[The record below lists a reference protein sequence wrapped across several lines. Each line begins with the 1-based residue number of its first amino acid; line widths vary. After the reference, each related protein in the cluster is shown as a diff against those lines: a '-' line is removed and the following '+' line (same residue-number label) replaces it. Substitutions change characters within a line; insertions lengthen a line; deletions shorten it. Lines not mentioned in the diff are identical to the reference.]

1 MSSLDFLFDSLAS
14 ALKLIFSGDAHV
26 YSAVFVSLQV
36 AGTAAVI
43 CALLGLPLGFALAV
57 RRFKGRQLVI
67 TLFNTLLALPTVVV
81 GLFVYAFVA
90 RQSLLGPLDLLFTK
104 KAMIVGEVILGLPI
118 VVALTSTA
126 VASLDRSIRETALTL
141 GAGRMHIWATMM
153 WEGRFALMAAIAAA
167 FGRLIGEVGISMMLG
182 GNIAHHTRNITTAI
196 ALETSKG
203 EFSFAM
209 ALGIILLLVALG
221 VNFLLRYLQGRGES

>member
-67 TLFNTLLALPTVVV
+67 TL
-81 GLFVYAFVA
+81 VYAFVA